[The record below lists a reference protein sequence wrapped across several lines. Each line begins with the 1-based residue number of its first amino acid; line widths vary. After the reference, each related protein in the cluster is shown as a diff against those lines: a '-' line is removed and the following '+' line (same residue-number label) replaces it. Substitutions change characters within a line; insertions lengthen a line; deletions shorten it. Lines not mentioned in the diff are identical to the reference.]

1 MRLVSA
7 LVLAIACGATTIASA
22 QILGGGDDKRPDWKC
37 PASGYFPPVYGT
49 VGRNGGDG
57 LAPTEVISPCTP
69 DAVRKAADAIGMA
82 RSHGNSPL
90 GLKSVVTAMFT
101 AQGTYAAGGG
111 APTKVDHLDFHIHYG
126 LPGAR
131 LMVTTGGKTAIRAM
145 NDDYG
150 WTEVTE
156 GGAATPAQA
165 QAHDLYALTKLTP
178 YGAMWSVIEAEGHTQ
193 VSTVGGKTVLRGT
206 SPYDGLDV
214 TVTLDAQSRPESV
227 KVVDGQTTYGA
238 TFSNYRADLEPDYLF
253 RFPKRLVW
261 TKDGKPLADLNVAFY
276 RTNPYVVF
284 PVPAAIK
291 QAANR

>member
-7 LVLAIACGATTIASA
+7 IILVVACSAASTAPA
-22 QILGGGDDKRPDWKC
+22 QILGGGADERPKWTC
-37 PASGYFPPVYGT
+37 PPSGYFPPVYGV

-69 DAVRKAADAIGMA
+69 DTVRKAADAIGMA

-90 GLKSVVTAMFT
+90 GLKSVVTTIFT
-101 AQGTYAAGGG
+101 AEGTYAANGK

-156 GGAATPAQA
+156 GGAATPAQS
-165 QAHDLYALTKLTP
+165 QARDLYALTKLTP

-206 SPYDGLDV
+206 SPYDDLDV
-214 TVTLDAQSRPESV
+214 TETLDAQNRPESV
-227 KVVDGQTTYGA
+227 KVVDGNTTYGA
-238 TFSNYRADLEPDYLF
+238 TFSDYRSDLEPDYLF
-253 RFPKRLVW
+253 RFPKHLVW
-261 TKDGKPLADLNVAFY
+261 TKDGQPLADLTVSYY
-276 RTNPYVVF
+276 RTNPYVAF
-284 PVPAAIK
+284 PVPANIK